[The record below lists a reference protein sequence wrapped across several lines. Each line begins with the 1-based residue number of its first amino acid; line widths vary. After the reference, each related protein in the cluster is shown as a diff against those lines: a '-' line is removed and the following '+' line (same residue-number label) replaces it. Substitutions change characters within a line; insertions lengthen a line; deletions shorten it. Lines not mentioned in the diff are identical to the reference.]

1 MAAPAALTAGLF
13 CAALQYGY
21 NGLRVRRLRSLGEG
35 SQAKEPMA
43 APEPK
48 ENHSWS
54 WMPGFTKVSDEEYL
68 IRLKKQREHALA
80 RIAILEQEEEQRR
93 EPSEN

>member
-13 CAALQYGY
+13 CAAIQYGY
-21 NGLRVRRLRSLGEG
+21 NGLRVRRLRSLGE
-35 SQAKEPMA
+35 ANEPMA
-43 APEPK
+43 APEPR
-48 ENHSWS
+48 ENHSWT

-93 EPSEN
+93 EESEN